1 MTEQDLVALIQGA
14 LDAAHE
20 QPGTAHVTIDSEFGD
35 DGWDSLTHL
44 SVLTTLDKHFEG
56 GFGHLPGV
64 DMAFSVRAIHA
75 VLVRHGLIG

>member
-20 QPGTAHVTIDSEFGD
+20 QPGMAHVTIDSEFGD
-35 DGWDSLTHL
+35 DGWDSLTHV
-44 SVLTTLDKHFEG
+44 SVLTTLDERFDG
-56 GFGHLPGV
+56 RFARLPGV
-64 DMAFSVRAIHA
+64 DLAFSVRAIHA